1 MKLRVLIVDD
11 EPLARARLRTLL
23 ADCLDPAAEVVGEA
37 GHAGAALEW
46 LARHSAD
53 VLLLDIHMPGLD
65 GLALARRLRQQ
76 PRCPALVFVTAHAEH
91 AVDAFEVEAVDYLT
105 KPVRRL
111 RLQQALARAAQRLA
125 ANAPVAAPPSGWAP
139 TSAAAFAPTQPA
151 VWPTT
156 QPGGFASTEPA
167 AWPATRPASL
177 SAAIPAAPAANEAA
191 LVVHERQGLVRVPLS
206 QVLYLKA
213 EQKYITVRTA
223 RASHLIEAS
232 LTDLETRLGARFLR
246 IHRNAIVARHAIREL
261 RRHGPGTGFGGLDC
275 QESGEGWSVCVEPL
289 GEWLAVSRRQL
300 AAVREA
306 LAGQGL

>member
-46 LARHSAD
+46 LSRHSAD

-76 PRCPALVFVTAHAEH
+76 PRCPAVVFVTAYAEH

-125 ANAPVAAPPSGWAP
+125 ANAPAAPPPSGWAP
-139 TSAAAFAPTQPA
+139 TGAAAFAPTQPA

-156 QPGGFASTEPA
+156 QPGAFAATQPA

-177 SAAIPAAPAANEAA
+177 SPAAPAADDAA

-213 EQKYITVRTA
+213 ELKYITVRTA
-223 RASHLIEAS
+223 QTSHLIEAS

-261 RRHGPGTGFGGLDC
+261 RRHGPGTGFGGLDG